1 MTVHPRDFFSG
12 DFTKMLMSAPP
23 WLVALLVVMA
33 VVLGLYAHGLI
44 PWLSQEEAETQCA
57 ECVKAT
63 CPLDK
68 ASLSGPLQDPV
79 KACATM
85 KASQA
90 CTCSGGCARLCRQSN
105 LYRPDQCTQTYCA

>member
-1 MTVHPRDFFSG
+1 
-12 DFTKMLMSAPP
+12 MLMSAPP
-23 WLVALLVVMA
+23 WLLPLLVALVVVTA
-33 VVLGLYAHGLI
+33 VVLYAHGLI

-105 LYRPDQCTQTYCA
+105 RYRPEQCTQTYCAPAAN